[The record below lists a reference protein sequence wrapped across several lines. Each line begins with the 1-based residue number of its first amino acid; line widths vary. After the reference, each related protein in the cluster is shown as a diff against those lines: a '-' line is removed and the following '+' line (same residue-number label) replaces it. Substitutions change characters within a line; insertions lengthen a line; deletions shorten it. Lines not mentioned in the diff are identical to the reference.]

1 MPSSRS
7 AAVVRADH
15 SIARTPP
22 LPNGPGPAAAR
33 VPRATARQTLA
44 LVVGC
49 IIGTAGAAD
58 AQLQSREEA
67 LAAAYPGAEIRAEQV
82 FLTAEQQERVAGLA
96 GVNVTTALVARYV
109 AIRDARIVGRAYV
122 DTHIVRT
129 KRESLLISLE
139 ADGRVKRID
148 VTAFQEPM
156 EYLPPAPW
164 LAQHE
169 GRLLSEDLRM
179 HRIIRPIAGATL
191 SATAVTDSTRRV
203 LAIDQTLE
211 SAVPT
216 PKAPR

>member
-1 MPSSRS
+1 M
-7 AAVVRADH
+7 
-15 SIARTPP
+15 
-22 LPNGPGPAAAR
+22 
-33 VPRATARQTLA
+33 AT
-44 LVVGC
+44 
-49 IIGTAGAAD
+49 GAAD

-82 FLTAEQQERVAGLA
+82 FLTAEQQHRAAELA
-96 GVNVTTALVARYV
+96 GVDVTTALVARYV
-109 AIRDARIVGRAYV
+109 AVRDTRIVGRAYV

-148 VTAFQEPM
+148 VTAFQEPV
-156 EYLPPAPW
+156 EYLPSAPW

-169 GRLLSEDLRM
+169 GRALSEDLRLN
-179 HRIIRPIAGATL
+179 RVIRPIAGATL
-191 SATAVTDSTRRV
+191 SAKAVTDSTRRV
-203 LAIDQTLE
+203 LAIDRTLE

>member
-1 MPSSRS
+1 MPSCKAGRRHSRPRIPERRSALNRSFLRRSSRS
-7 AAVVRADH
+7 ASRG
-15 SIARTPP
+15 
-22 LPNGPGPAAAR
+22 LPAS
-33 VPRATARQTLA
+33 TSRQPSWHGTWQSGTL
-44 LVVGC
+44 
-49 IIGTAGAAD
+49 
-58 AQLQSREEA
+58 
-67 LAAAYPGAEIRAEQV
+67 
-82 FLTAEQQERVAGLA
+82 
-96 GVNVTTALVARYV
+96 
-109 AIRDARIVGRAYV
+109 RIVGRAYV

-139 ADGRVKRID
+139 ADGRVKGID

-179 HRIIRPIAGATL
+179 HRLIRPIAGATL